1 LDPNSNR
8 QLASEP
14 STASVARALSPTKH
28 LFSRLRSYLIFD
40 PLIWC
45 YTIVLAISSLLSSFI
60 DREGRIQHAH
70 ARLWSWLILK
80 TSLSPLT
87 VRGLDRIDTSKPHL
101 YAVNH
106 ASAMDIPVL
115 YVGLPFQFRIVAKKE
130 LFRYPFMGW
139 HLSRSGQ
146 VRIDQQ
152 TPAKSIGMLKSAVKT
167 LQSGMP
173 LVIFPEGGRTP
184 TGQVQEFLAGAFFL
198 AIKAQVEII
207 PMAIVGSYEMLKMN
221 TFHIK
226 PGPLELLVGD
236 PISTAGLSLR
246 DMETLSARVKT
257 AIEDLYYSRSSV
269 PDPRSCH
276 SEGA

>member
-1 LDPNSNR
+1 MEPNSNQ
-8 QLASEP
+8 QLAAEP
-14 STASVARALSPTKH
+14 VVARPPSPARH
-28 LFSRLRSYLIFD
+28 LLSRLRSYLIFD
-40 PLIWC
+40 PLIWF
-45 YTIVLAISSLLSSFI
+45 YTIVLAISSLLSSFL
-60 DREGRIQHAH
+60 DRDGRIQHAH

-80 TSLSPLT
+80 TTLSPLT

-152 TPAKSIGMLKSAVKT
+152 NPAKSIGMLKSAVKT

-184 TGQVQEFLAGAFFL
+184 SGEVKEFLAGAFFV
-198 AIKAQVEII
+198 AIKAQADIV

-226 PGPLELLVGD
+226 PRPLELLVGD
-236 PISTAGLSLR
+236 PIPTTGLTLR
-246 DMETLSARVKT
+246 DLEALSTRVKT
-257 AIEDLYYSRSSV
+257 AIEDLYYSCAAI
-269 PDPRSCH
+269 PDPRH
-276 SEGA
+276 

>member
-1 LDPNSNR
+1 MDPNSNQ
-8 QLASEP
+8 QL
-14 STASVARALSPTKH
+14 TAETAAGVARAPSPVRH
-28 LFSRLRSYLIFD
+28 LLSRLRSYLIFD

-60 DREGRIQHAH
+60 DRDGRIQHAH

-87 VRGLDRIDTSKPHL
+87 VRGLDRIDTSRPHL

-152 TPAKSIGMLKSAVKT
+152 NSAKSISMLKSAVKT

-184 TGQVQEFLAGAFFL
+184 TGQVKEFLAGAFFL
-198 AIKAQVEII
+198 AIKAQVDIV
-207 PMAIVGSYEMLKMN
+207 PMAIVGTYEMLKMN
-221 TFHIK
+221 TFHIQ
-226 PGPLELLVGD
+226 PRPLELLLGD
-236 PISTAGLSLR
+236 PIPTLGLTLR
-246 DMETLSARVKT
+246 DMEALSARVKN
-257 AIEDLYYSRSSV
+257 AIEDLYYSRAAT
-269 PDPRSCH
+269 PDPRR
-276 SEGA
+276 

>member
-1 LDPNSNR
+1 MRVPR
-8 QLASEP
+8 AP
-14 STASVARALSPTKH
+14 SPVRH
-28 LFSRLRSYLIFD
+28 LLSRLRSYFIFD

-60 DREGRIQHAH
+60 DRGGRIQHAH

-87 VRGLDRIDTSKPHL
+87 VRGLERIDTSRPHL

-152 TPAKSIGMLKSAVKT
+152 NSAKSISMLKSAVKT

-184 TGQVQEFLAGAFFL
+184 TGQVKGFLAGAFFL
-198 AIKAQVEII
+198 AIKAQVDIV

-221 TFHIK
+221 TFHIQ
-226 PGPLELLVGD
+226 PRPLELLVGD
-236 PISTAGLSLR
+236 PIPTIGLTLR
-246 DMETLSARVKT
+246 DMEALSARVKN
-257 AIEDLYYSRSSV
+257 AIEDLYYSHAAT
-269 PDPRSCH
+269 PDPRTP
-276 SEGA
+276 AANR